1 MTARRGRPPGPQKII
16 DKTTRQTF
24 DLMRALVN
32 KIGCQFPDTP
42 EGRLM
47 LSVINIALSDLIT
60 NRRGT
65 EVERYRVDAR
75 RYLSGEMWH
84 ALVSGVDPEW
94 IRLQLRIAGFD
105 FKEAGYGLA
114 SVEQL
119 PDRNGRGLH
128 HYAVA
133 S

>member
-1 MTARRGRPPGPQKII
+1 MNARRGRPPGPKKTVE
-16 DKTTRQTF
+16 KTTRETF
-24 DLMRALVN
+24 DLMRALVK

-60 NRRGT
+60 NRGGT
-65 EVERYRVDAR
+65 EVERYRADAR

-84 ALVSGVDPEW
+84 ALVCGVDPEW
-94 IRLQLRIAGFD
+94 VRLQLRIAGFD
-105 FKEAGYGLA
+105 YKERLYGVA
-114 SVEQL
+114 TVEQL
-119 PDRNGRGLH
+119 PDRDGRGLH